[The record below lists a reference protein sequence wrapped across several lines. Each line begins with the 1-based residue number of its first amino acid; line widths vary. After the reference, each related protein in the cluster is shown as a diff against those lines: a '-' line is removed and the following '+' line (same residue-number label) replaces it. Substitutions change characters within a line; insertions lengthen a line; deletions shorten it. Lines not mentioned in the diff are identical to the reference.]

1 MIKGQR
7 LGVIDHWLPLICSAD
22 LLQKANLEK
31 SGNHEWF
38 SWKIYQKILKPY
50 IKMDKKIMFD
60 YTEIEKIYNT
70 NTNSKIREGD
80 PHFWNMDKQGSHGKI
95 AKKKWG

>member
-1 MIKGQR
+1 
-7 LGVIDHWLPLICSAD
+7 
-22 LLQKANLEK
+22 
-31 SGNHEWF
+31 
-38 SWKIYQKILKPY
+38 
-50 IKMDKKIMFD
+50 MFD